1 MFNAFWHD
9 VWIALFVLLIVVG
22 VFGGQG
28 LIVGLG
34 VMGLAVAGISWLW
47 NKLSLEEVSY
57 KREVSESRL
66 FIGEETTLS
75 VTVTNRKPVPLSRLQ
90 IEDEIPDPIKFTDAD
105 VGTNSRQNSSILR
118 HTTSLAWYERMKWEY
133 RIKSDQRGLY
143 RLGPAWLESG
153 DIFGFFSSRKPV
165 PDDAYILV
173 YPKVVPL
180 PELGMPAMRPLGE
193 TRGGIDIFQDLSRPQ
208 GIRDYQVGDPMKT
221 IDWKVSAK
229 MQQLQVR
236 TFEPSSAFTV
246 ILVVVV
252 ETTEQSWEGYVPSN
266 LESVIVAAASVAAYA
281 AEREYNL
288 GLFSNGTPILADRP
302 MKIPPTRSPE
312 QLTIILEALATI
324 RPMAVGPMAPQLAQ
338 HARQFPVGTTLVIV
352 AALISDDMVEAIVNL
367 QRQGYKLVMVHVGN
381 RECPELPDGVLV
393 HRLSDYLE
401 GLEVASEFGPG

>member
-9 VWIALFVLLIVVG
+9 VWIALFVLLIVIG

-28 LIVGLG
+28 LVVGLG
-34 VMGLAVAGISWLW
+34 VMGLAVAGIAWLW
-47 NKLSLEEVSY
+47 NKLSLENVSY
-57 KREVSESRL
+57 ERKVSESRV

-75 VTVTNRKPVPLSRLQ
+75 IIVTNRKPVPLSKLQ
-90 IEDEIPDPIKFTDAD
+90 IEDEIPDPIQFADAD
-105 VGTNSRQNSSILR
+105 VDTDSRPNSNILR
-118 HTTSLAWYERMKWEY
+118 HSTSLAWYERMKWEY

-153 DIFGFFSSRKPV
+153 DLFGFFSSRMLV

-246 ILVVVV
+246 VLVVVV
-252 ETTEQSWEGYVPSN
+252 ETAERSWEGYVPTN

-281 AEREYNL
+281 AEREYSL
-288 GLFSNGTPILADRP
+288 GLFSNGTPILSDRP

-312 QLTIILEALATI
+312 QLTVILEALATI
-324 RPMAVGPMAPQLAQ
+324 RPMPSGPMAPQLTH

-352 AALISDDMVEAIVNL
+352 AALISDDMVEAILNL
-367 QRQGYKLVMVHVGN
+367 QRQGYKLVLVHVGN

-393 HRLSDYLE
+393 HKLSDYLE
-401 GLEVASEFGPG
+401 RLEVASEFVPV